1 MLRVCSTILLCV
13 VLCAVLSAC
22 SKTGSTPTADPAAA
36 SSTTAPGGGSA
47 PGTTTAPLPA
57 GATLGAP
64 APPPAKPV
72 PAQIPAV
79 VATIN
84 GENVTGAELEEAVR
98 NVEAQAGGPV
108 PADQRDRVYRD
119 LLERLVGYKLL
130 AQEVTA
136 RNMAIDDTQV
146 DGQIAEIRKQFPSEQ
161 VFLQQLK
168 QRQMTPEKLRADTR
182 RDMAVSKLIEN
193 AIADK
198 IGVTPAQVTEFHK
211 QNPDRFKQPERVRAS
226 HILLSFPQNADA
238 AARAQVRTKAETVLK
253 EVKAGK
259 DFAALAK
266 THSQDQGSAVNG
278 GDLGLFPQGQMVG
291 PFNDAAF
298 SLAVGATS
306 ELVETQFGYHIIRV
320 VEKQQ
325 ARDLPLDEVRGEL
338 VQFLEQQNRQQ
349 QTETFVG
356 SLKSKSK
363 IDILM

>member
-1 MLRVCSTILLCV
+1 MFRVCSTIVLLV
-13 VLCAVLSAC
+13 VLSAC
-22 SKTGSTPTADPAAA
+22 SKTSPTPAATTPPA
-36 SSTTAPGGGSA
+36 RTAPGQ
-47 PGTTTAPLPA
+47 TAATPPPA

-64 APPPAKPV
+64 ALPPVKPV

-84 GENVTGAELEEAVR
+84 GENVTGPELEEAVR
-98 NVEAQAGGPV
+98 NVEAQAGAPV

-119 LLERLVGYKLL
+119 LLERLVGYKVL
-130 AQEVTA
+130 AQEVKA
-136 RNMAIDDTQV
+136 RNLVIDNAQV
-146 DGQIAEIRKQFPSEQ
+146 EGQIAEIRKQFPSEQ
-161 VFLQQLK
+161 VFAQQLK
-168 QRQMTPEKLRADTR
+168 QRQMTLDKLRADTR

-198 IGVTPAQVTEFHK
+198 IGVTPEQVAEFHK
-211 QNPDRFKQPERVRAS
+211 QNPDKFKQPERVRAS

-238 AARAQVRTKAETVLK
+238 AAKAQVRAKAEAVLK
-253 EVKAGK
+253 DVKAGK

-266 THSQDQGSAVNG
+266 AHSQDPGSAANG

-320 VEKQQ
+320 VEKQP
-325 ARDLPLDEVRGEL
+325 ARDVSLDEVRGEL

-349 QTETFVG
+349 QTEAFVNG
-356 SLKSKSK
+356 LKSKGK